1 MFCAKQKKKNKK
13 DNPPLCHRRLGIFK
27 KKLYKNNHQLIYIS
41 LSGHV
46 YTSPNYREVSEF
58 DNDILTKLNISKTGE
73 YSSINNDKFVYETVN
88 DLNKIE
94 NFIHDEKNFEYYY
107 IPPSIIRKYNEI
119 GIYEL
124 HDEQVE
130 FLRNAFENEYIENGL
145 NNKKDDI
152 IYDATHVQ
160 DINEILNSE
169 FFSPFENFG
178 ERGEMIKCLHS
189 NVITEHIQEK
199 NMNETP
205 IKNIQN
211 DKEFYKNFL
220 FSMPT
225 GMGKT
230 LIYDIIIIRFI
241 LYKGYRVILT
251 LPTVSLINEKY
262 DYYEMLLGNDTVS
275 LNIKKFNS
283 FNFTGYSYSLST
295 DIALCTYEQ
304 ANIIINIIIKNNL
317 KSNFIFIIDEIHYIN
332 DLQRGF
338 FIESLLTKIKY
349 AQKNYNHIFNLR
361 AYGFSATLSNIDHIG
376 RWLEAKIRVSS
387 KKTQKIKYLYKIKN
401 VMYKDIEQKYIER
414 TLDIPY
420 VLDPDHLGYILS
432 EELILKRNVL
442 IFCSTKKQ
450 SEKVASFISNVI
462 SYYLKNIDFNIS
474 IELLEKRKNLINQL
488 NEIKDINTK
497 IVEIEKLIIN
507 GIFYHHAE
515 LGKYEKDIIEN
526 ALRNN
531 ILFCLCCT
539 TTLSVGVNFNVH
551 TIIIRN
557 IQVGISFLTKDQ
569 IIQISGRCGRLK
581 KKVDGNSNLD
591 IKPLHYN
598 NNKGNNNLHNETE
611 KYELT
616 KVMNTNNSNC
626 YVKDYDTNCDGKVI
640 IFLNCKDDI
649 EYLKMLFRDNVD
661 KKTVESAMEK
671 FNLCKFIIELIELNI
686 IKTKKDILYFFFS
699 YALKFCK
706 YDMETSQIKDNGWLE
721 KYKEKIILE
730 IKQIFQYLF
739 DNKLIVI
746 PYEKEQN
753 YYYYIFEKIY
763 NINLYEMEN
772 IFNFNFLN
780 QHINTDMLIKS
791 NLQQK
796 IHLFKNLCKHY
807 KSSNILDTENEK
819 STIPF
824 ITIFSIFKDT
834 HINKNIFPNLFVQFI
849 KNLFLININ
858 NKQNNFYVYDI
869 LEEDDELM
877 CSEISSYAHSA
888 STSLDFIF
896 NYSIIHTTYV
906 KGFSPDTLLM
916 IFVFCLGSEIN
927 LKINFEVYETALL
940 QNDDRMNTLKIFK
953 YLDLNLDILRK
964 YKMRKNDN
972 FKEVSERFLKGEI
985 NIEEISQTFEW
996 VKIKRF
1002 YFSLI
1007 IYELFNTDL
1016 YTVSRKYKL
1025 KTKELK
1031 NLYIRSCYNLSFN
1044 CKAIRNFKNSLSI
1057 FCIILENLLL
1067 KMKSK
1072 IVPHNF

>member
-1 MFCAKQKKKNKK
+1 P
-13 DNPPLCHRRLGIFK
+13 D
-27 KKLYKNNHQLIYIS
+27 
-41 LSGHV
+41 
-46 YTSPNYREVSEF
+46 YREIADF
-58 DNDILTKLNISKTGE
+58 DNDILTKLKISKTGE
-73 YSSINNDKFVYETVN
+73 CSSINNIKFVYETVN
-88 DLNKIE
+88 DLNKIDK
-94 NFIHDEKNFEYYY
+94 FIHDEKNFEYYY

-119 GIYEL
+119 KIYEL
-124 HDEQVE
+124 YDEQIE
-130 FLRNAFENEYIENGL
+130 CLRNAFENEYIESNL
-145 NNKKDDI
+145 NDKKDDI

-169 FFSPFENFG
+169 FFSAFENFG
-178 ERGEMIKCLHS
+178 EKGEMVKCLDN
-189 NVITEHIQEK
+189 NVMPEHVQEK
-199 NMNETP
+199 NMNETQ

-262 DYYEMLLGNDTVS
+262 DYYEMLLGNSTVS

-361 AYGFSATLSNIDHIG
+361 TYGFSATFSNIDHIG
-376 RWLEAKIRVSS
+376 KWLEAKIR
-387 KKTQKIKYLYKIKN
+387 
-401 VMYKDIEQKYIER
+401 R
-414 TLDIPY
+414 TLDMPY

-462 SYYLKNIDFNIS
+462 SYYLKNNYFNIS
-474 IELLEKRKNLINQL
+474 IELLEKRKKLINQL
-488 NEIKDINTK
+488 NEIKDIN
-497 IVEIEKLIIN
+497 INILEIEKLIIN
-507 GIFYHHAE
+507 GIFYHHSE
-515 LGKYEKDIIEN
+515 LGKNEKDIIEN

-557 IQVGISFLTKDQ
+557 IKIGISFLTKDQ

-581 KKVDGNSNLD
+581 KKNDENNNFT
-591 IKPLHYN
+591 IKPLHS
-598 NNKGNNNLHNETE
+598 NNKQINDSFYNEI
-611 KYELT
+611 KKDELT
-616 KVMNTNNSNC
+616 NKNNC
-626 YVKDYDTNCDGKVI
+626 YIKDYDTNCDGKVI
-640 IFLNCKDDI
+640 IFLNGKDDV
-649 EYLKMLFRDNVD
+649 EYLKMLFQDD
-661 KKTVESAMEK
+661 GEKKTIKSTMEN
-671 FNLCKFIIELIELNI
+671 FDLCKFIIELIELNI
-686 IKTKKDILYFFFS
+686 IKTKKDIIYFFFL

-706 YDMETSQIKDNGWLE
+706 YGMETDQIKDKDFPE
-721 KYKEKIILE
+721 KYKENILLE

-739 DNKLIVI
+739 DNKLIII

-763 NINLYEMEN
+763 NVNLYKIEN

-780 QHINTDMLIKS
+780 QYININIMIKS
-791 NLQQK
+791 NLQEK
-796 IHLFKNLCKHY
+796 ICLFKNLCNHY
-807 KSSNILDTENEK
+807 KSNNILDQENEK
-819 STIPF
+819 CTIPF
-824 ITIFSIFKDT
+824 ITILSIFKDT

-849 KNLFLININ
+849 KYLFLININ

-869 LEEDDELM
+869 LEEDDDLT
-877 CSEISSYAHSA
+877 CSEISPYVHSA
-888 STSLDFIF
+888 PTSLDFIF
-896 NYSIIHTTYV
+896 NYSIIHITYV

-916 IFVFCLGSEIN
+916 IFVFCLGSDIN
-927 LKINFEVYETALL
+927 LKINFEIYESALL
-940 QNDDRMNTLKIFK
+940 QNNDQINALKIFK
-953 YLDLNLDILRK
+953 YLDLNLDILQK
-964 YKMRKNDN
+964 YKMRKNEN
-972 FKEVSERFLKGEI
+972 FKEVSERFLKGE
-985 NIEEISQTFEW
+985 
-996 VKIKRF
+996 
-1002 YFSLI
+1002 
-1007 IYELFNTDL
+1007 
-1016 YTVSRKYKL
+1016 
-1025 KTKELK
+1025 
-1031 NLYIRSCYNLSFN
+1031 
-1044 CKAIRNFKNSLSI
+1044 
-1057 FCIILENLLL
+1057 
-1067 KMKSK
+1067 
-1072 IVPHNF
+1072 

>member
-1 MFCAKQKKKNKK
+1 MFFAKQKKKDKK
-13 DNPPLCHRRLGIFK
+13 ENLTICHRRLGIFK

-46 YTSPNYREVSEF
+46 YTSPDYREIADF
-58 DNDILTKLNISKTGE
+58 DNDILTKLKISKTGE
-73 YSSINNDKFVYETVN
+73 CSSINNIKFVYETVN
-88 DLNKIE
+88 DLNKIDK
-94 NFIHDEKNFEYYY
+94 FIHDEKNFEYYY

-119 GIYEL
+119 KIYEL
-124 HDEQVE
+124 YDEQIE
-130 FLRNAFENEYIENGL
+130 CLRNAFENEYIESNL
-145 NNKKDDI
+145 NDKKDDI

-169 FFSPFENFG
+169 FFSAFENFG
-178 ERGEMIKCLHS
+178 EKGEMVKCLDS
-189 NVITEHIQEK
+189 NVMPEHVQEK
-199 NMNETP
+199 NMNETQ

-262 DYYEMLLGNDTVS
+262 DYYEMLLGNSTVS

-361 AYGFSATLSNIDHIG
+361 TYGFSATFSNIDHIG
-376 RWLEAKIRVSS
+376 KWLEAKIRVSS

-414 TLDIPY
+414 TLDMPY

-462 SYYLKNIDFNIS
+462 SYYLKNNYFNIS
-474 IELLEKRKNLINQL
+474 IELLEKRKKLINQL
-488 NEIKDINTK
+488 NEIKDIN
-497 IVEIEKLIIN
+497 INILEIEKLIIN
-507 GIFYHHAE
+507 GIFYHHSE
-515 LGKYEKDIIEN
+515 LGKNEKDIIEN

-557 IQVGISFLTKDQ
+557 IKIGISFLTKDQ

-581 KKVDGNSNLD
+581 KKNDENNNFT
-591 IKPLHYN
+591 IKPLHS
-598 NNKGNNNLHNETE
+598 NNKQINDSFYNEI
-611 KYELT
+611 KKHELT
-616 KVMNTNNSNC
+616 NKNN
-626 YVKDYDTNCDGKVI
+626 YYIKDYDTNCDGKVI
-640 IFLNCKDDI
+640 IFLNGKDDV
-649 EYLKMLFRDNVD
+649 EYLKMLFQDD
-661 KKTVESAMEK
+661 GEKKTIKSTMEN
-671 FNLCKFIIELIELNI
+671 FDLCKFIIELIELNI
-686 IKTKKDILYFFFS
+686 IKTKKDIIYFFFL

-706 YDMETSQIKDNGWLE
+706 YDMETDQIKDKDFPE
-721 KYKEKIILE
+721 KYKENILLE

-739 DNKLIVI
+739 DNKLIII

-763 NINLYEMEN
+763 NVNLYKIEN

-780 QHINTDMLIKS
+780 QYININIMIKS
-791 NLQQK
+791 NLQEK
-796 IHLFKNLCKHY
+796 ICLFKNLCNHY
-807 KSSNILDTENEK
+807 KSNNILDQENEK
-819 STIPF
+819 CTIPF
-824 ITIFSIFKDT
+824 ITILSIFKDT

-849 KNLFLININ
+849 KYLFLININ

-869 LEEDDELM
+869 LEEDDDLT
-877 CSEISSYAHSA
+877 CSEISPYVHPAP
-888 STSLDFIF
+888 TSLDFIF
-896 NYSIIHTTYV
+896 NYSIIHITYV

-916 IFVFCLGSEIN
+916 IFVFCLGSDIN
-927 LKINFEVYETALL
+927 LKINFEIYESALL
-940 QNDDRMNTLKIFK
+940 QNNDQINALKIFK
-953 YLDLNLDILRK
+953 YLDLNLDILQK
-964 YKMRKNDN
+964 YKMRKNEN

-1007 IYELFNTDL
+1007 IYDIFNTDF

-1031 NLYIRSCYNLSFN
+1031 NLYIKSCYNLSFN
-1044 CKAIRNFKNSLSI
+1044 CKVIRNFKSSLSI

-1072 IVPHNF
+1072 ISPHIF